1 MTKAVRLLDL
11 GAKSISLKESVA
23 RVRPPRTNLPT
34 NSHARL
40 HLKFGYGPESTPM
53 KTHGKNGQPKC
64 NGCKCWPE
72 DRLGASAGSVIDQN
86 GDILSTIAP
95 CLAAGL
101 FPKPLLDFSFFSC
114 RDLSRNVRC
123 ETGETA
129 SAAFRTGHFSHG
141 CGLHHL
147 DVHHA
152 RSCHILQ
159 LSGSS
164 G

>member
-1 MTKAVRLLDL
+1 MEKTVNQNATAANAGHRP
-11 GAKSISLKESVA
+11 IHPSLVH
-23 RVRPPRTNLPT
+23 PW
-34 NSHARL
+34 
-40 HLKFGYGPESTPM
+40 
-53 KTHGKNGQPKC
+53 
-64 NGCKCWPE
+64 WPE